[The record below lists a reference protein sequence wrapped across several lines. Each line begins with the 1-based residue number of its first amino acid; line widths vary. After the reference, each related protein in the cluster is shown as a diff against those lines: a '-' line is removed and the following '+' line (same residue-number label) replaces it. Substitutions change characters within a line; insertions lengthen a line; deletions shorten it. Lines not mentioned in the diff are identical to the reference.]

1 MQIDSRGV
9 GERTPVLSL
18 SGRLDFTRRQ
28 EFLAAVDGFFNGLS
42 MPVEVQLDCANL
54 TYLDSSGLG
63 LLLVVR
69 DRARNLGC
77 TVALLGCNA
86 GVREILG
93 TVQFGRLFRVS

>member
-1 MQIDSRGV
+1 MQIDSREV
-9 GERTPVLSL
+9 GEGAPVLSI

-28 EFLAAVDGFFNGLS
+28 EFLAAVDGFFQGLS
-42 MPVEVQLDCANL
+42 TPHEVRLDCANL

-77 TVALLGCNA
+77 TVALLDCNA

-93 TVQFGRLFRVS
+93 TVQFGRLFRVC